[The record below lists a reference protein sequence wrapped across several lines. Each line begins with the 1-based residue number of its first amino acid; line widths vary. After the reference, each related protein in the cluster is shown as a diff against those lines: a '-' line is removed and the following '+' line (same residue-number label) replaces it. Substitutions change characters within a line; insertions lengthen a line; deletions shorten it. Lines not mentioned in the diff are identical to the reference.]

1 MSASIASTL
10 FAVNNAHATI
20 SAQMESNQ
28 AEVLVLTPAE
38 YLSILQDKSKNN
50 PALNESLRKMLSGT
64 SLGQYWNQTI
74 YPNTNEAFVIP
85 AGQAANDAFTL
96 AKTIVAIGAVGTTCY
111 AKTHNGKTYFIFK
124 GHAGLRNVLQGT
136 RYLATNPQIIQLGL
150 GIKGAQNVAKGGFIL
165 GIVVTTGIEITDFM
179 LNDQKTLYDL
189 VGGIGVE
196 AVKGGLSALIGYA
209 AGAVVGLTGLAVAPL
224 VGMMVAAFAVSY
236 ALNKL
241 DDKYQ
246 IKNRVIN
253 ALKNLPDSLAEG
265 MYEIKQESL
274 SQLSTLN
281 NIINKDE
288 ATLRRMDRII
298 KDALKQFMGRR

>member
-96 AKTIVAIGAVGTTCY
+96 AKTIVAIGAVGTTCH

-224 VGMMVAAFAVSY
+224 VGMMVVAFAVSY